1 MELTVA
7 LTDFKKQN
15 KSLER
20 DAHICHQLPGIGEN
34 SGNCL
39 SLEHL
44 LKQKNTF
51 SLKHLGLVI

>member
-1 MELTVA
+1 MQLTVA
-7 LTDFKKQN
+7 LTDFNKQN
-15 KSLER
+15 KNLER
-20 DAHICHQLPGIGEN
+20 GAPLCHQLPGIGEN
-34 SGNCL
+34 FGNCL